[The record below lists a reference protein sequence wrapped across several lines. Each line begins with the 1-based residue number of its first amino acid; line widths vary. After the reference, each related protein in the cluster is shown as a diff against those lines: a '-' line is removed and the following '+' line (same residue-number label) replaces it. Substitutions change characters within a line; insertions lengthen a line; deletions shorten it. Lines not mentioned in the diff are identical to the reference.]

1 MLADVTFS
9 SDFLLETSP
18 ATFGDVY
25 TIGEGKGIEEA
36 PQCLLAHLLPVS
48 FWVPPEALIKKKH
61 WEAFL
66 SVNLTERQNGWES
79 TML

>member
-1 MLADVTFS
+1 MLTDVTFS

-25 TIGEGKGIEEA
+25 TIGEGKGVEEA
-36 PQCLLAHLLPVS
+36 PQCLLARLLPVS
-48 FWVPPEALIKKKH
+48 FWVPPKKKH

-66 SVNLTERQNGWES
+66 SDNLTERQNGWES